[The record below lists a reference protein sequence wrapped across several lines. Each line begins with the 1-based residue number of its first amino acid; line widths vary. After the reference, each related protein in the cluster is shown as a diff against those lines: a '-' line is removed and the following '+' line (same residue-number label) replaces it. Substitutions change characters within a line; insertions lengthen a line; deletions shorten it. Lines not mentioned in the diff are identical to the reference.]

1 MTQAVQTMT
10 RNLPRF
16 VCLES
21 LYIFPI
27 CPSLFFQCPSCIL
40 FWSIFLYLVILVLYG
55 QSSIKQIGK
64 TSIPSLCR
72 KMTTLK
78 LHLWLFKQWQE
89 TCLDLYAWNCYI
101 ISYLS
106 KFISSVPL
114 LYFFW
119 SMHPSSPKKK
129 RISLSFNTRIRSMI
143 WLQGASRRNQYHWLV
158 GYCFIFSITGF
169 KIMKLVVV
177 INKVKWWSIPRFWT

>member
-10 RNLPRF
+10 RNLLRF

-27 CPSLFFQCPSCIL
+27 YPSLFFQCPSCIL

-106 KFISSVPL
+106 KFISSVPSL
-114 LYFFW
+114 FFFW

-129 RISLSFNTRIRSMI
+129 WYLFLLTHEFDLRYGYKELLEEINTIDSLVTV
-143 WLQGASRRNQYHWLV
+143 L
-158 GYCFIFSITGF
+158 FSPSQDL
-169 KIMKLVVV
+169 KLW
-177 INKVKWWSIPRFWT
+177 N